1 MDNELILEPL
11 IITLHDPP
19 TGMKLRYP
27 IKKAWQWCL
36 EFYRQ
41 PK

>member
-11 IITLHDPP
+11 IVTLHDPP

-27 IKKAWQWCL
+27 VRKAWQWCL
-36 EFYRQ
+36 EW
-41 PK
+41 KG